1 MIAEVRC
8 CYSYSDLP
16 RSWAGTRPRWPGR
29 VRAAGSPLG
38 GPGGDQ
44 LAGFSAGLVSDVG
57 ASDTTPAPETHRD
70 HGGRLLDRASLLADR
85 FGRAGSLCGLG
96 ELAQQEGDPAAAM
109 SQLTRA
115 FVIYHQ
121 DGIEL
126 WQARTLQGMGA
137 VASAIGDREA
147 AQALW

>member
-1 MIAEVRC
+1 
-8 CYSYSDLP
+8 
-16 RSWAGTRPRWPGR
+16 
-29 VRAAGSPLG
+29 
-38 GPGGDQ
+38 
-44 LAGFSAGLVSDVG
+44 
-57 ASDTTPAPETHRD
+57 
-70 HGGRLLDRASLLADR
+70 
-85 FGRAGSLCGLG
+85 
-96 ELAQQEGDPAAAM
+96 M